1 MENRSNLVLVLTHTT
16 ALVLGI
22 GIGFYVRGSIQKD
35 DNLYQNN
42 SIDKPY
48 LVDVFDSEGNHKI
61 INYFI
66 NEETSTIIFEKEQEN
81 ISFVITKDGKEIYNN
96 EKFSGKEYK
105 FLN

>member
-1 MENRSNLVLVLTHTT
+1 MENRSSLVLVLTHTT

-22 GIGFYVRGSIQKD
+22 GIGFYVRDSIQKD
-35 DNLYQNN
+35 DILNKYNN
-42 SIDKPY
+42 NDKPY

-66 NEETSTIIFEKEQEN
+66 NEDTSTIIFEKEQEN
-81 ISFVITKDGKEIYNN
+81 IGFVITKDGKEIYNN